1 MSDSQDSGD
10 RDNTRAPLRRSRH
23 QQHRIIERS
32 TLPVHTAHCDDRP
45 LSRRSRQCKPLP
57 RSEEPDGCRLQCRLD
72 PRQRDGPRDQAH
84 GGAVAGSRVFFEIN
98 EVTGDGAL
106 RRLRPSEAILAEDL
120 RPWRIAKPAFH
131 DATGPDAATLP
142 A

>member
-10 RDNTRAPLRRSRH
+10 RDNTRAPFEGPATSSIASSSGRPSLFTPRTATIVRFPGGRGSASPFRD
-23 QQHRIIERS
+23 QKSLMDAVYSAGSI
-32 TLPVHTAHCDDRP
+32 PVSATDRATK
-45 LSRRSRQCKPLP
+45 RMAA
-57 RSEEPDGCRLQCRLD
+57 RLQVL
-72 PRQRDGPRDQAH
+72 G
-84 GGAVAGSRVFFEIN
+84 FFEIN